1 MHWSTADIA
10 DALEKGLR
18 GCAQQDD
25 AEGAVY
31 GFDALAELGL
41 HPLMVDA
48 LAAAGWGVWPEM
60 RYPGHWHKKKKSHGL
75 RCDMVLTHEGLPLRD
90 VEARSTLFGQQPATD
105 ADQAYWLEVKTVAQ
119 FECEGAFKRYSAEL
133 LNPVM
138 KDVNKLF
145 NDGII
150 RHGGLALVLFTADA
164 EVAEHDILAWHTKC
178 MDKGVPVRMPAVRG
192 FPITDRIGNGWCAI
206 AVFGVRGD

>member
-119 FECEGAFKRYSAEL
+119 FETSGAFPRYSAEL
-133 LNPVM
+133 LSPVT
-138 KDVNKLF
+138 KDVKKIWS
-145 NDGII
+145 DGVIK
-150 RHGGLALVLFTADA
+150 HGGLLLVLFTASQ
-164 EVAEHDILAWHTKC
+164 EVAEHDLAAWHERC
-178 MDKGVPVRMPAVRG
+178 IARGYPVGPPAVRG
-192 FPITDRIGNGWCAI
+192 FEITDRLGNAWCTA
-206 AVFGVRGD
+206 AVFGVRGV